1 MNKEPNCF
9 GKYELLEPIGTGG
22 MAQVWKALH
31 PELRRFVAV
40 KILHADLRYVTPGS
54 MTRFI
59 NEGQAIAQLHHP
71 NIVQVFDL
79 HIPGPEEEGCDPYLV
94 MEFVD
99 GPTLDKY
106 IQRTSRASQFPTPEE
121 IVELFASISQAL
133 DYAHRKNIVHR
144 DIKPSNI
151 LLDSTN
157 TEINAMGE
165 PILSDFGLVKII
177 GAQGPTEMGA
187 LMGTPLYIAPEQVQ
201 GGEIT
206 PKSDL
211 YSLGVILYEIC
222 TGTPP
227 FRGDNAY
234 TVMRQHMQDE
244 PTPPTLINPM
254 LPPEI
259 DFVIK
264 HAMAKDPA
272 ERFTTATSMTI
283 AVANAFHVP
292 IPERL
297 RVKSSHSQPS
307 LPPELALP
315 PIVGSESSLPTII
328 SVGAAEAQTTFASHA
343 NTTRTALPATQQV
356 VAPSKP
362 GTTEPTTPP
371 KAPAPSTSGNRVW
384 RSLWPIALAV
394 LVLLVIGAT
403 LLNRVL
409 TLFPSGAASPTN
421 PIVGQMSF
429 YNTGNA
435 LDSNNP
441 TINDGVMINLKN
453 VAPPAAGKVY
463 KAWLYDKQQP
473 ENDALLLGNISIN
486 NGAGTLNYK
495 SPNHQ
500 NLLASMSA
508 FVITENAPND
518 QPVTPV
524 LDTKTWRYSG
534 SIPDQSLA
542 SDPEHFSQLDHLRHL
557 LASDPTL
564 DSRGLH
570 NGIDFWFQHDVEQIQ
585 QEAASVKNLQ
595 DPVLMRQKLTD
606 MLYYMDGPCA
616 ATETQATGH
625 LPAAPDKNILNE
637 SKIGLL
643 ECKQLANIHGHLQ
656 HIRLH
661 LAGIVASPGASSSQT
676 SSANAIDAH
685 MVAFTGLITRMHD
698 QVLQLGKLTK
708 DQLKAAQN
716 QRNQLDQ
723 LGDSS
728 ISKTGWTDPATH
740 QANPGVATLCNQI
753 AGLASINIHRV
764 SSSSP

>member
-40 KILHADLRYVTPGS
+40 KILHADLKYVTPGS

-79 HIPGPEEEGCDPYLV
+79 HIPGPEEEGCEPYLV

-106 IQRTSRASQFPTPEE
+106 IHRTSRASQFPTPEE

-157 TEINAMGE
+157 TELNPMGE

-177 GAQGPTEMGA
+177 GAQGPTEIGA

-201 GGEIT
+201 GTEVST
-206 PKSDL
+206 KSDL

-234 TVMRQHMQDE
+234 AVMRQHMQDE
-244 PTPPTLINPM
+244 PTPPTLINPK
-254 LPPEI
+254 LPAEI
-259 DFVIK
+259 DVVIK

-272 ERFTTATSMTI
+272 QRFANATSMTI
-283 AVANAFHVP
+283 ALANAFHVP

-297 RVKSSHSQPS
+297 RVKNSNSQPS
-307 LPPELALP
+307 LPPPLP
-315 PIVGSESSLPTII
+315 VETATQKEDTESSLPTII
-328 SVGAAEAQTTFASHA
+328 SVGLTKTQVSGAEPHT
-343 NTTRTALPATQQV
+343 NTTQTSAPAAS
-356 VAPSKP
+356 VAA
-362 GTTEPTTPP
+362 PP
-371 KAPAPSTSGNRVW
+371 KAPAEPVAPPAPATSASANRIW
-384 RSLWPIALAV
+384 RNLWPIFVA
-394 LVLLVIGAT
+394 LLVVLIIGAT
-403 LLNRVL
+403 IMNKVI

-421 PIVGQMSF
+421 TVVGQISF

-435 LDSNNP
+435 LDSNNL
-441 TINDGVMINLKN
+441 TINDGVMLNLKN
-453 VAPPAAGKVY
+453 VAPPAEGKVY

-473 ENDALLLGNISIN
+473 ENDALLLGTVSIK

-500 NLLASMSA
+500 NLLATMSA
-508 FVITENAPND
+508 FVITENAPNN
-518 QPVTPV
+518 QAITPF
-524 LDTKTWRYSG
+524 LDTKAWRYTG
-534 SIPDQSLA
+534 NIPDQPRPG
-542 SDPEHFSQLDHLRHL
+542 DPEKFSQLDHLRHL
-557 LASDPTL
+557 LASDQTL
-564 DSRGLH
+564 DTRGLH

-585 QEAASVKNLQ
+585 KEAADVKNQQ
-595 DPVLMRQKLTD
+595 DPVIMRQKLTD

-616 ATETQATGH
+616 AIEVQASGH
-625 LPAAPDKNILNE
+625 LPATPEKNILNE

-643 ECKQLANIHGHLQ
+643 ECKQLTNLHGHLQ

-661 LAGIVASPGASSSQT
+661 LAGIVAAPGASASQIT
-676 SSANAIDAH
+676 SARAIDAH
-685 MVAFTGLITRMHD
+685 LIAFTNLINKMHD
-698 QVLQLGKLTK
+698 LAIQLSKLNKT
-708 DQLKAAQN
+708 DLKAAQN
-716 QRNQLDQ
+716 QRTQLDQ
-723 LGDSS
+723 LADSS
-728 ISKTGWTDPATH
+728 VSKTSWTDPATQTTH
-740 QANPGVATLCNQI
+740 PGVATLCNQI
-753 AGLASINIHRV
+753 AGLASIDIHRAT
-764 SSSSP
+764 PTA